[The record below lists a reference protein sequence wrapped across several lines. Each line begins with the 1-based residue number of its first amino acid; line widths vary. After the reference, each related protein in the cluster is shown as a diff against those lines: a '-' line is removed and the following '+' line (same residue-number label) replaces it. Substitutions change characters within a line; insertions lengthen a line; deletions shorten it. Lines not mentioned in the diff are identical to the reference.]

1 MHQLPLTESPITW
14 SSHSVP
20 VRSRSD
26 LRLCR
31 IDCLGNC
38 DTKQARDSRIS
49 WTAISP
55 YGNLALTDRKGV
67 FLPNVAGLFA
77 GK

>member
-1 MHQLPLTESPITW
+1 MHQFPLTKSPIIW

-31 IDCLGNC
+31 ID
-38 DTKQARDSRIS
+38 TKQARDSRMS

-67 FLPNVAGLFA
+67 VLSNVAELFA